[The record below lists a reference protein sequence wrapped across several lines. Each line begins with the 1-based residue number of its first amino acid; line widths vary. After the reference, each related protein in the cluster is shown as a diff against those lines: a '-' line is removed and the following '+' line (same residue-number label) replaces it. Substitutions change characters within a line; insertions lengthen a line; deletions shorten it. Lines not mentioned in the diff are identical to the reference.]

1 MEQNSKG
8 WVAAVLALSVGLGSI
23 CIALSIILIGFVTKS
38 NLYGRQLENLYRRSF
53 YELTQNVN
61 DIELDISKLV
71 ATTTKSSQQKLLT
84 STYNDCVKAAENLS
98 TLPISSEQV
107 SGFYYT
113 VNRIGGYVY
122 SLLENVNGGTDITS
136 EQYTKLEE
144 LHGVALSLMWD
155 INAYT
160 ASLDIDYEIIN
171 SVDFNNPE
179 NNEFTGGIS
188 MSEDE
193 DIPSLIYDGPF
204 SDSVMNK
211 EIKGLGTDE
220 YSKDEAE
227 SILREKLA
235 NVYVVNNLSYQGET
249 EGKISTYNF
258 RVDTDNYS
266 FYIQISKLGAMVI
279 NISGYGK
286 ADEKSIS
293 EEEAKVIAPSFASAM
308 GIDNMK
314 AVWSSQDENVYY
326 INLAYV
332 SGDIIYYPDLIKVK
346 IDRKTGI
353 VIGYEATNYAT
364 NHVERNAQTPTISS
378 TTARNKVSKAL
389 EIKEV
394 RLCNI
399 PNEFVGET
407 LCYEFVATWKD
418 YEYYVYISAS
428 DGSEQNIM
436 RVIKTTHGNLIV

>member
-1 MEQNSKG
+1 MEQNTKG

-38 NLYGRQLENLYRRSF
+38 NLYGTQLENLYRRSF

-84 STYNDCVKAAENLS
+84 RTYNDCVKATENLS
-98 TLPISSEQV
+98 TLPIASEQV

-122 SLLENVNGGTDITS
+122 SLLESVNKDVDITS
-136 EQYTKLEE
+136 EQYAKLEE

-171 SVDFNNPE
+171 SVDFKNPDNNQ
-179 NNEFTGGIS
+179 FTGGIS
-188 MSEDE
+188 MSDDE
-193 DIPSLIYDGPF
+193 DVPSLIYDGPF

-211 EIKGLGTDE
+211 EIKGLGSDE
-220 YSKDEAE
+220 YSREEAE
-227 SILREKLA
+227 TILREKLN
-235 NVYVVNNLSYQGET
+235 NVYVIKDMTYQGET
-249 EGKISTYNF
+249 EGKIATYNF
-258 RVDTDNYS
+258 KVDTESYS

-279 NISGYGK
+279 NISGYGI
-286 ADEKSIS
+286 ADDKTIS

-314 AVWSSQDENVYY
+314 AVWSSKDESVYY

-332 SGDIIYYPDLIKVK
+332 NEDIIYYPDLIKVK

-353 VIGYEATNYAT
+353 VVGYEATNYAT
-364 NHVERNAQTPTISS
+364 NHVARTAQTPTISS

-394 RLCNI
+394 RLASI

-407 LCYEFVATWKD
+407 LCYEFVATWKE

-436 RVIKTTHGNLIV
+436 RVIKTTHGNLIE